1 MRNNVPTSLLRI
13 FVSSTDHLKQDL
25 LCASVVFAAKKEG
38 IAGATVLKGILGYGA
53 SSVLHST
60 KFWEV
65 TEKLPVVIELVDED
79 EKIRH
84 FYETLRPHL
93 ESMRYGC
100 LVTIE
105 NVEVLLFK
113 SGKPKSKP

>member
-1 MRNNVPTSLLRI
+1 MKFNTSNALLRI

-25 LCASVVFAAKKEG
+25 LCESIVFAAKKEG
-38 IAGATVLKGILGYGA
+38 ITGATVLKGILGYGA
-53 SSVLHST
+53 SSVLHSN

-65 TEKLPVVIELVDED
+65 TDKVPIVIELIDEE

-84 FYETLRPHL
+84 FYEIIRPHL

-100 LVTIE
+100 LVTIQ
-105 NVEVLLFK
+105 NIEVLLFK
-113 SGKPKSKP
+113 SGKSKTV

>member
-1 MRNNVPTSLLRI
+1 MKNNTPTALLRI
-13 FVSSTDHLKQDL
+13 FISSTDHLKQDL
-25 LCASVVFAAKKEG
+25 LCESIVFSAKNEG
-38 IAGATVLKGILGYGA
+38 LAGATVLKGILGYGA
-53 SSVLHST
+53 SSVIHSY

-65 TEKLPVVIELVDED
+65 TDKLPVIIEIIDEE
-79 EKIRH
+79 EKIRN
-84 FYETLRPHL
+84 FYESIRPQL

-113 SGKPKSKP
+113 SGRRDVM